1 MHTVVM
7 HGDKKSKKN
16 STYKRR
22 KCYSSC
28 TRARVVFWRFRSPA
42 VVNKKIDPYGASRG
56 WAPGISK
63 KYYIKI
69 QIFIILMP
77 GRSSRGQFLHTVHVW
92 CEIHKSWEILPRFR
106 ENSKIFSKNPRL
118 ASQIETGQKTPPPSA
133 FPKLNFSWFPYGDFS
148 FFIIFPLWFLLLL
161 FLILYMFS

>member
-1 MHTVVM
+1 MVT
-7 HGDKKSKKN
+7 KN
-16 STYKRR
+16 QKNLTYKRR

-77 GRSSRGQFLHTVHVW
+77 GRSSRGQFLHTVHVLRFGVKFIKVGKFYLGFVKIPRFFPKILGW
-92 CEIHKSWEILPRFR
+92 LPRLRRVKKHPLRRRFQNSIFR
-106 ENSKIFSKNPRL
+106 DFHMAIFH
-118 ASQIETGQKTPPPSA
+118 
-133 FPKLNFSWFPYGDFS
+133 
-148 FFIIFPLWFLLLL
+148 FLLY
-161 FLILYMFS
+161 FHCDFYYFYF